1 MKRVLTIQ
9 DISCV
14 GKCSLTAAIP
24 VISAMG
30 IEVCPLPTAILSNH
44 TAFSSF
50 SFLDLTDRIPEICE
64 EWKKQQ
70 FHFDAI
76 YTGYLGSIKQ
86 IDLVY
91 KILDDFAQNDTLVV
105 VDPCMADNG
114 KLYAGFSK
122 EFSGKMTELCGRADV
137 ILPNMTEACFLVNQ
151 NYDDFKHTNDS
162 IQNLMAKL
170 LSLGA
175 KQVVLKGVDF
185 SRDKIGVA
193 YGSQKIVE
201 NDRNLNDF
209 SNIDLEDYDDLADI
223 ADMKIYFHRRYDE
236 NFHGTGDLFASVV
249 TGALVLKKELKEAV
263 KTACDF
269 VQASI
274 ECTLSNPNYNWYGV
288 DFESAL
294 KNLSCKL

>member
-50 SFLDLTDRIPEICE
+50 SFLDLTDKIPEILN
-64 EWKKQQ
+64 EWKKQG

-86 IDLVY
+86 IDLVH
-91 KILDDFAQNDTLVV
+91 KILDEFAQNDTLVV
-105 VDPCMADNG
+105 IDPCMADNG
-114 KLYAGFSK
+114 KLYTGFSQDFVQQMAK
-122 EFSGKMTELCGRADV
+122 LCGRANV

-151 NYDDFKHTNDS
+151 DYDIFTHTNES
-162 IQNLMAKL
+162 ITKLMEKL

-175 KQVVLKGVDF
+175 NHVVLKGVDF
-185 SRDKIGVA
+185 SSDKIGVV
-193 YGSQKIVE
+193 YYSQKNN
-201 NDRNLNDF
+201 NDSRNLIGKSIIEN
-209 SNIDLEDYDDLADI
+209 SID
-223 ADMKIYFHRRYDE
+223 DMKIYFHHRYDE

-263 KTACDF
+263 EIACDF
-269 VQASI
+269 IQESI

-288 DFESAL
+288 EFESAL
-294 KNLSCKL
+294 KNLPQRL

>member
-1 MKRVLTIQ
+1 MKRVLTVQ

-50 SFLDLTDRIPEICE
+50 SFLDLTDKIPEILN
-64 EWKKQQ
+64 EWKKQG

-86 IDLVY
+86 IDLVH
-91 KILDDFAQNDTLVV
+91 KILDEFAQNDTLVV
-105 VDPCMADNG
+105 IDPCMADNG
-114 KLYAGFSK
+114 KLYTGFSK
-122 EFSGKMTELCGRADV
+122 DFVQQMAKLCGRANV

-151 NYDDFKHTNDS
+151 DYDIFTHTNES
-162 IQNLMAKL
+162 ITKLMEKL

-175 KQVVLKGVDF
+175 NHVVLKGVDF
-185 SRDKIGVA
+185 SSDKIGVA
-193 YGSQKIVE
+193 YYSQKNN
-201 NDRNLNDF
+201 NDSRNLIGKSMIEN
-209 SNIDLEDYDDLADI
+209 SID
-223 ADMKIYFHRRYDE
+223 DMKIYFHHRYDE

-263 KTACDF
+263 EIACDF
-269 VQASI
+269 IQESI

-288 DFESAL
+288 EFESAL
-294 KNLSCKL
+294 KNLPQRL

>member
-1 MKRVLTIQ
+1 MKRVLTVQ

-50 SFLDLTDRIPEICE
+50 SFLDLTDKIPEILN
-64 EWKKQQ
+64 EWKKQG

-86 IDLVY
+86 IDLVH
-91 KILDDFAQNDTLVV
+91 KILDEFAQNDTLVV
-105 VDPCMADNG
+105 IDPCMADNG
-114 KLYAGFSK
+114 KLYTGFSK
-122 EFSGKMTELCGRADV
+122 DFVQQMAKLCGRANV

-151 NYDDFKHTNDS
+151 NYDFLVQTNES
-162 IQNLMAKL
+162 ITKVMAKL

-175 KQVVLKGVDF
+175 KQVILKGVEF
-185 SRDKIGVA
+185 SKEKIGVA
-193 YGSQKIVE
+193 YCSQKLFDNNFSTNE
-201 NDRNLNDF
+201 NNM
-209 SNIDLEDYDDLADI
+209 ED
-223 ADMKIYFHRRYDE
+223 MNIYFHHRYDE
-236 NFHGTGDLFASVV
+236 NFHGTGDVFASAV
-249 TGALVLKKELKEAV
+249 TGALVLKKDIKDAV
-263 KTACDF
+263 KIACDF
-269 VQASI
+269 VQESI
-274 ECTLSNPNYNWYGV
+274 ECTLLNPNYNWYGV

-294 KNLSCKL
+294 RNLPQKL

>member
-1 MKRVLTIQ
+1 MKRVLTVQ

-50 SFLDLTDRIPEICE
+50 SFLDLTDKIPEIIN
-64 EWKKQQ
+64 EWKKQG

-86 IDLVY
+86 IDLVH
-91 KILDDFAQNDTLVV
+91 KILDEFAQNDTLVV
-105 VDPCMADNG
+105 IDPCMADNG
-114 KLYAGFSK
+114 KLYTGFSQDFVNQMAK
-122 EFSGKMTELCGRADV
+122 LCGRANV

-151 NYDDFKHTNDS
+151 DYDFLVQTNES
-162 IQNLMAKL
+162 ITKLMEKL

-175 KQVVLKGVDF
+175 QQVILKGVEF
-185 SRDKIGVA
+185 SKEKIGVA
-193 YGSQKIVE
+193 YCSQKLFNNNFSTNE
-201 NDRNLNDF
+201 NNM
-209 SNIDLEDYDDLADI
+209 ED
-223 ADMKIYFHRRYDE
+223 MNIYFHHRYDE
-236 NFHGTGDLFASVV
+236 NFHGTGDVFASAV
-249 TGALVLKKELKEAV
+249 TGALVLKKDIKDAV
-263 KTACDF
+263 KIACDF
-269 VQASI
+269 VQESI
-274 ECTLSNPNYNWYGV
+274 ECTLLNPNYNWYGV

-294 KNLSCKL
+294 RNLPQKL

>member
-1 MKRVLTIQ
+1 MKRVLTVQ

-50 SFLDLTDRIPEICE
+50 SFLDLTDKIPEIIN
-64 EWKKQQ
+64 EWKKQG

-86 IDLVY
+86 IDLVH
-91 KILDDFAQNDTLVV
+91 KILDEFAQNDTLVV
-105 VDPCMADNG
+105 IDPCMADNG
-114 KLYAGFSK
+114 KLYTGFSQDFVQQMAK
-122 EFSGKMTELCGRADV
+122 LCGRANV

-151 NYDDFKHTNDS
+151 DYDIFTHTNES
-162 IQNLMAKL
+162 ITKLMEKL

-175 KQVVLKGVDF
+175 NHVVLKGVDF
-185 SRDKIGVA
+185 SSDKIGVA
-193 YGSQKIVE
+193 YYSQKNN
-201 NDRNLNDF
+201 NDSRNLIGKSMIEN
-209 SNIDLEDYDDLADI
+209 SID
-223 ADMKIYFHRRYDE
+223 DMKIYFHHRYDE

-263 KTACDF
+263 EIACDF
-269 VQASI
+269 IQESI

-288 DFESAL
+288 EFESAL
-294 KNLSCKL
+294 RNLSQKL

>member
-1 MKRVLTIQ
+1 MKRVLTVQ
-9 DISCV
+9 DISCI

-50 SFLDLTDRIPEICE
+50 SFLDLTDKIPEICE

-70 FHFDAI
+70 IHFDAI

-86 IDLVY
+86 IDLVH
-91 KILDDFAQNDTLVV
+91 KIFDDFAQNDTFVV

-114 KLYAGFSK
+114 KLYAGFSQD
-122 EFSGKMTELCGRADV
+122 FAGKMTELCGRANV

-151 NYDDFKHTNDS
+151 NYDVFEHTNDS
-162 IQNLMAKL
+162 IKKIMTKL

-175 KQVVLKGVDF
+175 YHVVLKGVDF
-185 SRDKIGVA
+185 SSDKIGVA
-193 YGSQKIVE
+193 YCSKKNE
-201 NDRNLNDF
+201 NDSKNLIEK
-209 SNIDLEDYDDLADI
+209 SID
-223 ADMKIYFHRRYDE
+223 DMKIYFHRRYDE

-249 TGALVLKKELKEAV
+249 TGALVLKKDLKDAV

-269 VQASI
+269 VQESI
-274 ECTLSNPNYNWYGV
+274 ECTLSNPYYNWYGV

-294 KNLSCKL
+294 KNLPQKL

>member
-1 MKRVLTIQ
+1 MKRVLTVQ

-50 SFLDLTDRIPEICE
+50 SFLDLTDKIPEILN
-64 EWKKQQ
+64 EWKKQG

-86 IDLVY
+86 IDLVH
-91 KILDDFAQNDTLVV
+91 KILDEFAQNDTLVV
-105 VDPCMADNG
+105 IDPCMADNG
-114 KLYAGFSK
+114 KLYTGFSQDFVQQMAK
-122 EFSGKMTELCGRADV
+122 LCGRANV

-151 NYDDFKHTNDS
+151 DYDIFTHTNES
-162 IQNLMAKL
+162 ITKLMEKL

-175 KQVVLKGVDF
+175 NHVVLKGVDF
-185 SRDKIGVA
+185 SSDKIGVA
-193 YGSQKIVE
+193 YYSQKNN
-201 NDRNLNDF
+201 NDSRNLIGKSMIEN
-209 SNIDLEDYDDLADI
+209 SID
-223 ADMKIYFHRRYDE
+223 DMKIYFHHRYEE

-263 KTACDF
+263 EIACDF
-269 VQASI
+269 IQESI
-274 ECTLSNPNYNWYGV
+274 ECTLLNPNYNWYGV
-288 DFESAL
+288 EFESAL
-294 KNLSCKL
+294 RNLSQKL

>member
-1 MKRVLTIQ
+1 MKRVLTVQ

-50 SFLDLTDRIPEICE
+50 SFLDLTDKIPEILN
-64 EWKKQQ
+64 EWKKQG

-86 IDLVY
+86 IDLVH
-91 KILDDFAQNDTLVV
+91 KILDEFAQNDTLVV
-105 VDPCMADNG
+105 IDPCMADNG
-114 KLYAGFSK
+114 KLYTGFSQDFVK
-122 EFSGKMTELCGRADV
+122 QMAKLCGRANV

-151 NYDDFKHTNDS
+151 DYDIFTHTNES
-162 IQNLMAKL
+162 ITKVMAKL

-175 KQVVLKGVDF
+175 KQVILKGVEF
-185 SRDKIGVA
+185 SKEKIGVA
-193 YGSQKIVE
+193 YCSQKLFNNNFSTNE
-201 NDRNLNDF
+201 NNM
-209 SNIDLEDYDDLADI
+209 ED
-223 ADMKIYFHRRYDE
+223 MNIYFHHRYDE
-236 NFHGTGDLFASVV
+236 NFHGTGDVFASAV
-249 TGALVLKKELKEAV
+249 TGALVLKKDIKDAV
-263 KTACDF
+263 KIACDF
-269 VQASI
+269 VQESI
-274 ECTLSNPNYNWYGV
+274 ECTLLNPNYNWYGV

-294 KNLSCKL
+294 RNLPQKL

>member
-1 MKRVLTIQ
+1 MKRVLTVQ

-50 SFLDLTDRIPEICE
+50 SFLDLTDKIPEILN
-64 EWKKQQ
+64 EWKKQG

-86 IDLVY
+86 IDLVH
-91 KILDDFAQNDTLVV
+91 KILDEFAQNDTLVV
-105 VDPCMADNG
+105 IDPCMADNG
-114 KLYAGFSK
+114 KLYTGFSQDFVQQMAK
-122 EFSGKMTELCGRADV
+122 LCGRANV

-151 NYDDFKHTNDS
+151 DYDIFTHTNEN
-162 IQNLMAKL
+162 ITKLMEKL

-175 KQVVLKGVDF
+175 NHVVLKGVDF
-185 SRDKIGVA
+185 SSDKIGVA
-193 YGSQKIVE
+193 YYSQKNN
-201 NDRNLNDF
+201 NDSRNLIGKSMIEN
-209 SNIDLEDYDDLADI
+209 SID
-223 ADMKIYFHRRYDE
+223 DMKIYFHHRYDE

-263 KTACDF
+263 EIACDF
-269 VQASI
+269 IQESI

-288 DFESAL
+288 EFESAL
-294 KNLSCKL
+294 RNLSQKL

>member
-1 MKRVLTIQ
+1 MKRVLTVQ

-50 SFLDLTDRIPEICE
+50 SFLDLTDKIPEILN
-64 EWKKQQ
+64 EWKKQG

-86 IDLVY
+86 IDLVH
-91 KILDDFAQNDTLVV
+91 KILDEFAQNDTLVV
-105 VDPCMADNG
+105 IDPCMADNG
-114 KLYAGFSK
+114 KLYTGFSQDFVK
-122 EFSGKMTELCGRADV
+122 QMAKLCGRANV

-151 NYDDFKHTNDS
+151 DYDIFTHTNES
-162 IQNLMAKL
+162 ITKLMAKL

-175 KQVVLKGVDF
+175 QQVILKGVEF
-185 SRDKIGVA
+185 SKEKIGVA
-193 YGSQKIVE
+193 YCSQKLFDNNFSTNE
-201 NDRNLNDF
+201 NNM
-209 SNIDLEDYDDLADI
+209 ED
-223 ADMKIYFHRRYDE
+223 MNIYFHHRYDE
-236 NFHGTGDLFASVV
+236 NFHGTGDVFASAV
-249 TGALVLKKELKEAV
+249 TGALVLKKDIKDAV
-263 KTACDF
+263 KIACDF
-269 VQASI
+269 VQESI
-274 ECTLSNPNYNWYGV
+274 ECTLLNPNYNWYGV

-294 KNLSCKL
+294 KNLPQKL

>member
-1 MKRVLTIQ
+1 MKRVLTVQ

-50 SFLDLTDRIPEICE
+50 SFLDLTDKIPEILN
-64 EWKKQQ
+64 EWKKQG

-86 IDLVY
+86 IDLVH
-91 KILDDFAQNDTLVV
+91 KILDEFAQNDTLVV
-105 VDPCMADNG
+105 IDPCMADNG
-114 KLYAGFSK
+114 KFYTGFSQDFVK
-122 EFSGKMTELCGRADV
+122 QMAKLCGRANV

-151 NYDDFKHTNDS
+151 DYDIFTHTNES
-162 IQNLMAKL
+162 ITKVMAKL

-175 KQVVLKGVDF
+175 KQVILKGVEF
-185 SRDKIGVA
+185 SKEKIGVA
-193 YGSQKIVE
+193 YCSQKLFNNNFSTNE
-201 NDRNLNDF
+201 NNM
-209 SNIDLEDYDDLADI
+209 ED
-223 ADMKIYFHRRYDE
+223 MNIYFHHRYDE
-236 NFHGTGDLFASVV
+236 NFHGTGDVFASAV
-249 TGALVLKKELKEAV
+249 TGALVLKKDIKDAV
-263 KTACDF
+263 KIACDF
-269 VQASI
+269 VQESI
-274 ECTLSNPNYNWYGV
+274 ECTLLNPNYNWYGV

-294 KNLSCKL
+294 RNLPQKL

>member
-1 MKRVLTIQ
+1 MKRVLTVQ

-50 SFLDLTDRIPEICE
+50 SFLDLTDKIPEILS
-64 EWKKQQ
+64 EWKKQG

-86 IDLVY
+86 IDLVH
-91 KILDDFAQNDTLVV
+91 KILDEFAQNDTLVAI
-105 VDPCMADNG
+105 DPCMADNG
-114 KLYAGFSK
+114 KLYTGFSQDFVQQMAK
-122 EFSGKMTELCGRADV
+122 LCGRANV

-151 NYDDFKHTNDS
+151 DYDIFTHTNES
-162 IQNLMAKL
+162 ITKLMEKL

-175 KQVVLKGVDF
+175 NHVVLKGVDF
-185 SRDKIGVA
+185 SSDKIGVA
-193 YGSQKIVE
+193 YYSQKNN
-201 NDRNLNDF
+201 NDSRNLIGKSIIEN
-209 SNIDLEDYDDLADI
+209 SID
-223 ADMKIYFHRRYDE
+223 DMKIYFHHRYDE

-263 KTACDF
+263 KIACDF
-269 VQASI
+269 IQESI

-288 DFESAL
+288 EFESAL
-294 KNLSCKL
+294 KNLPQRL

>member
-1 MKRVLTIQ
+1 MKRVLTVQ

-50 SFLDLTDRIPEICE
+50 SFLDLTDKIPEILN
-64 EWKKQQ
+64 EWKKQG

-86 IDLVY
+86 IDLVH
-91 KILDDFAQNDTLVV
+91 KILDEFAQNDTLVV
-105 VDPCMADNG
+105 IDPCMADNG
-114 KLYAGFSK
+114 KLYTGFSQDFVK
-122 EFSGKMTELCGRADV
+122 QMAKLCGRANV

-151 NYDDFKHTNDS
+151 DYDFLVQTNES
-162 IQNLMAKL
+162 ITKVMAKL

-175 KQVVLKGVDF
+175 QQVILKGVEF
-185 SRDKIGVA
+185 SKEKIGVA
-193 YGSQKIVE
+193 YCSQKLFNNNFSTNE
-201 NDRNLNDF
+201 NNM
-209 SNIDLEDYDDLADI
+209 ED
-223 ADMKIYFHRRYDE
+223 MNIYFHHRYDE
-236 NFHGTGDLFASVV
+236 NFHGTGDVFASAV
-249 TGALVLKKELKEAV
+249 TGALVLKKDIKDAV
-263 KTACDF
+263 KIACDF
-269 VQASI
+269 VQESI
-274 ECTLSNPNYNWYGV
+274 ECTLLNPNYNWYGV

-294 KNLSCKL
+294 RNLPQKL

>member
-1 MKRVLTIQ
+1 MKRVLTVQ

-50 SFLDLTDRIPEICE
+50 SFLDLTDKIPEILN
-64 EWKKQQ
+64 EWKKQG

-86 IDLVY
+86 IDLVH
-91 KILDDFAQNDTLVV
+91 KILDEFAQNDTLVV
-105 VDPCMADNG
+105 IDPCMADNG
-114 KLYAGFSK
+114 KLYTGFSQDFVK
-122 EFSGKMTELCGRADV
+122 QMAKLCGRANV

-151 NYDDFKHTNDS
+151 DYDFLVQTNES
-162 IQNLMAKL
+162 ITKVMAKL

-175 KQVVLKGVDF
+175 KQVILKGVEF
-185 SRDKIGVA
+185 SKEKIGVA
-193 YGSQKIVE
+193 YCSQKLFDNNFSTNE
-201 NDRNLNDF
+201 NNM
-209 SNIDLEDYDDLADI
+209 ED
-223 ADMKIYFHRRYDE
+223 MNIYFHHRYDE
-236 NFHGTGDLFASVV
+236 NFHGTGDVFASAV
-249 TGALVLKKELKEAV
+249 TGALVLKKDIKDAV
-263 KTACDF
+263 KIACDF
-269 VQASI
+269 VQESI
-274 ECTLSNPNYNWYGV
+274 ECTLLNPNYNWYGV

-294 KNLSCKL
+294 RNLPQKL

>member
-1 MKRVLTIQ
+1 MKRVLTVQ

-50 SFLDLTDRIPEICE
+50 SFLDLTDKIPEIIN
-64 EWKKQQ
+64 EWKKQG

-86 IDLVY
+86 IDLVH
-91 KILDDFAQNDTLVV
+91 KILDEFAQNDTLVV
-105 VDPCMADNG
+105 IDPCMADNG
-114 KLYAGFSK
+114 KLYTGFSQDFVK
-122 EFSGKMTELCGRADV
+122 QMAKLCGRANV

-151 NYDDFKHTNDS
+151 NYDIFTHTNES
-162 IQNLMAKL
+162 ITKVMAKL

-175 KQVVLKGVDF
+175 EQVILKGVEF
-185 SRDKIGVA
+185 SKEKIGVA
-193 YGSQKIVE
+193 YCSQKLFDNNFSTNE
-201 NDRNLNDF
+201 NNM
-209 SNIDLEDYDDLADI
+209 ED
-223 ADMKIYFHRRYDE
+223 MNIYFHHRYDE
-236 NFHGTGDLFASVV
+236 NFHGTGDVFASAV
-249 TGALVLKKELKEAV
+249 TGALVLKKDIKDAV
-263 KTACDF
+263 KIACNF
-269 VQASI
+269 VQESI
-274 ECTLSNPNYNWYGV
+274 ECTLLNPNYNWYGV

-294 KNLSCKL
+294 RNLPQKL

>member
-1 MKRVLTIQ
+1 MKRVLTVQ

-50 SFLDLTDRIPEICE
+50 SFLDLTDKIPEILN
-64 EWKKQQ
+64 EWKKQG

-86 IDLVY
+86 IDLVH
-91 KILDDFAQNDTLVV
+91 KILDEFAQNDTLVV
-105 VDPCMADNG
+105 IDPCMADNG
-114 KLYAGFSK
+114 KLYTGFSQDFVK
-122 EFSGKMTELCGRADV
+122 QMAKLCGRANV

-151 NYDDFKHTNDS
+151 DYDFLVQTNES
-162 IQNLMAKL
+162 ITKLMAKL

-175 KQVVLKGVDF
+175 EQVILKGVEF
-185 SRDKIGVA
+185 SKEKIGVA
-193 YGSQKIVE
+193 YCSQKLFNNNFSTNE
-201 NDRNLNDF
+201 NNM
-209 SNIDLEDYDDLADI
+209 DD
-223 ADMKIYFHRRYDE
+223 MNIYFHHRYDE
-236 NFHGTGDLFASVV
+236 NFHGTGDVFASAV
-249 TGALVLKKELKEAV
+249 TGALVLKKDIKDAV
-263 KTACDF
+263 KIACDF
-269 VQASI
+269 VQESI
-274 ECTLSNPNYNWYGV
+274 ECTLLNPNYNWYGV

-294 KNLSCKL
+294 RNLPQKL

>member
-1 MKRVLTIQ
+1 MKRVLTVQ

-50 SFLDLTDRIPEICE
+50 SFLDLTDKIPEILN
-64 EWKKQQ
+64 EWKKQG

-86 IDLVY
+86 IDLVH
-91 KILDDFAQNDTLVV
+91 KILDEFAQNDTLVV
-105 VDPCMADNG
+105 IDPCMADNG
-114 KLYAGFSK
+114 KLYTGFSQDFVK
-122 EFSGKMTELCGRADV
+122 QMAKLCGRANV

-151 NYDDFKHTNDS
+151 DYDIFTHTNES
-162 IQNLMAKL
+162 IIKVMAKL

-175 KQVVLKGVDF
+175 EQVILKGVEF
-185 SRDKIGVA
+185 SKEKIGVA
-193 YGSQKIVE
+193 YCSQKLFNNNFSTNE
-201 NDRNLNDF
+201 NNM
-209 SNIDLEDYDDLADI
+209 ED
-223 ADMKIYFHRRYDE
+223 MNIYFHHRYDE
-236 NFHGTGDLFASVV
+236 NFHGTGDVFASAV
-249 TGALVLKKELKEAV
+249 TGALVLKKDIKDAV
-263 KTACDF
+263 KIACDF
-269 VQASI
+269 VQESI
-274 ECTLSNPNYNWYGV
+274 ECTLLNPNYNWYGV

-294 KNLSCKL
+294 RNLPQKL

>member
-1 MKRVLTIQ
+1 MKRVLTVQ

-50 SFLDLTDRIPEICE
+50 SFLDLTDKIPEILN
-64 EWKKQQ
+64 EWKKQG

-86 IDLVY
+86 IDLVH
-91 KILDDFAQNDTLVV
+91 KIFDEFAQNDTLVV
-105 VDPCMADNG
+105 IDPCMADNG
-114 KLYAGFSK
+114 KLYTGFSQDFVK
-122 EFSGKMTELCGRADV
+122 QMAKLCGRANV

-151 NYDDFKHTNDS
+151 DYDIFTHTNES
-162 IQNLMAKL
+162 ITKLMAKL

-175 KQVVLKGVDF
+175 QQVILKGVEF
-185 SRDKIGVA
+185 SKEKIGVA
-193 YGSQKIVE
+193 YCSQKLFDNNFSTNE
-201 NDRNLNDF
+201 NNM
-209 SNIDLEDYDDLADI
+209 ED
-223 ADMKIYFHRRYDE
+223 MNIYFHHRYDE
-236 NFHGTGDLFASVV
+236 NFHGTGDVFASAV
-249 TGALVLKKELKEAV
+249 TGALVLKKDIKDAV
-263 KTACDF
+263 KIACDF
-269 VQASI
+269 VQESI
-274 ECTLSNPNYNWYGV
+274 ECTLLNPNYNWYGV

-294 KNLSCKL
+294 RNLPQKL

>member
-1 MKRVLTIQ
+1 MKRVLTVQ

-50 SFLDLTDRIPEICE
+50 SFLDLTDKIPEILN
-64 EWKKQQ
+64 EWKKQG

-86 IDLVY
+86 IDLVH
-91 KILDDFAQNDTLVV
+91 KILDEFAQNDTLVV
-105 VDPCMADNG
+105 IDPCMADNG
-114 KLYAGFSK
+114 KLYTGFSQDFVQQMAK
-122 EFSGKMTELCGRADV
+122 LCGRANV

-151 NYDDFKHTNDS
+151 DYDIFTHTNES
-162 IQNLMAKL
+162 ITKLMEKL

-175 KQVVLKGVDF
+175 NHVVLKGVDF
-185 SRDKIGVA
+185 SSDKIGVA
-193 YGSQKIVE
+193 YYSQKNN
-201 NDRNLNDF
+201 NDSRNLIGKSIIEN
-209 SNIDLEDYDDLADI
+209 SID
-223 ADMKIYFHRRYDE
+223 DMKIYFHHRYDE

-263 KTACDF
+263 EIACDF
-269 VQASI
+269 IQESI

-288 DFESAL
+288 EFESAL
-294 KNLSCKL
+294 KNLPQRL

>member
-1 MKRVLTIQ
+1 MKRVLTVQ

-50 SFLDLTDRIPEICE
+50 SFLDLTDKIPEILN
-64 EWKKQQ
+64 EWKKQG

-86 IDLVY
+86 IDLVH
-91 KILDDFAQNDTLVV
+91 KILDEFAQNDTLVLI
-105 VDPCMADNG
+105 DPCMADNG
-114 KLYAGFSK
+114 KLYTGFSQDFVQQMAK
-122 EFSGKMTELCGRADV
+122 LCGRANV

-151 NYDDFKHTNDS
+151 DYDIFTHTNEN
-162 IQNLMAKL
+162 ITKIMAKL
-170 LSLGA
+170 LLLGA
-175 KQVVLKGVDF
+175 NHVVLKGVDF
-185 SRDKIGVA
+185 SSDKIGVA
-193 YGSQKIVE
+193 YYSQKNN
-201 NDRNLNDF
+201 NDSRNLIGKSIIEN
-209 SNIDLEDYDDLADI
+209 SID
-223 ADMKIYFHRRYDE
+223 DMKIYFHHRYDE

-263 KTACDF
+263 EIACDF
-269 VQASI
+269 IQESI

-288 DFESAL
+288 EFESAL
-294 KNLSCKL
+294 KNLPQRL

>member
-1 MKRVLTIQ
+1 MKRVLTVQ

-50 SFLDLTDRIPEICE
+50 SFLDLTDKIPEILN
-64 EWKKQQ
+64 EWKKQG

-86 IDLVY
+86 IDLVH
-91 KILDDFAQNDTLVV
+91 KILDEFAQNDTLVV
-105 VDPCMADNG
+105 IDPCMADNG
-114 KLYAGFSK
+114 KLYTGFSQDFVK
-122 EFSGKMTELCGRADV
+122 QMAKLCGRANV

-151 NYDDFKHTNDS
+151 DYDFLVQTNES
-162 IQNLMAKL
+162 ITKVMAKL

-175 KQVVLKGVDF
+175 KQVILKGVEF
-185 SRDKIGVA
+185 SKEKIGVA
-193 YGSQKIVE
+193 YCSQKLFNNNFSTNE
-201 NDRNLNDF
+201 NNM
-209 SNIDLEDYDDLADI
+209 ED
-223 ADMKIYFHRRYDE
+223 MNIYFHHRYDE
-236 NFHGTGDLFASVV
+236 NFHGTGDVFASAV
-249 TGALVLKKELKEAV
+249 TGALVLKKDIKDAV
-263 KTACDF
+263 KIACDF
-269 VQASI
+269 VQESI
-274 ECTLSNPNYNWYGV
+274 ECTLLNPNYNWYGV

-294 KNLSCKL
+294 RNLPQKL

>member
-1 MKRVLTIQ
+1 MKRVLTVQ

-50 SFLDLTDRIPEICE
+50 SFLDLTDKIPEILN
-64 EWKKQQ
+64 EWKKQG

-86 IDLVY
+86 IDLVH
-91 KILDDFAQNDTLVV
+91 KILDEFAQNDTLVV
-105 VDPCMADNG
+105 IDPCMADNG
-114 KLYAGFSK
+114 KLYTGFSQDFVK
-122 EFSGKMTELCGRADV
+122 QMAKLCGRANV

-151 NYDDFKHTNDS
+151 DYDIFTHTNES
-162 IQNLMAKL
+162 ITKVMAKL

-175 KQVVLKGVDF
+175 QQVILKGVEF
-185 SRDKIGVA
+185 SKEKIGVA
-193 YGSQKIVE
+193 YCSQKLFDNNFSTNE
-201 NDRNLNDF
+201 NNM
-209 SNIDLEDYDDLADI
+209 ED
-223 ADMKIYFHRRYDE
+223 MNIYFHHRYDE
-236 NFHGTGDLFASVV
+236 NFHGTGDVFASAV
-249 TGALVLKKELKEAV
+249 TGALVLKKDIKDAV
-263 KTACDF
+263 KIACDF
-269 VQASI
+269 VQESI
-274 ECTLSNPNYNWYGV
+274 ECTLLNPNYNWYGV

-294 KNLSCKL
+294 RNLPQKL

>member
-1 MKRVLTIQ
+1 MKRVLTVQ

-50 SFLDLTDRIPEICE
+50 SFLDLTDKIPEILN
-64 EWKKQQ
+64 EWKKQG

-86 IDLVY
+86 IDLVH
-91 KILDDFAQNDTLVV
+91 KILDEFAQNDTLVV
-105 VDPCMADNG
+105 IDPCMADNG
-114 KLYAGFSK
+114 KLYTGFSQDFVK
-122 EFSGKMTELCGRADV
+122 QMAKLCGRANV

-151 NYDDFKHTNDS
+151 DYDIFTHTNES
-162 IQNLMAKL
+162 ITKVMAKL

-175 KQVVLKGVDF
+175 EQVILKGVEF
-185 SRDKIGVA
+185 SKEKIGVA
-193 YGSQKIVE
+193 YCSQKLFDNNFSTNE
-201 NDRNLNDF
+201 NNM
-209 SNIDLEDYDDLADI
+209 ED
-223 ADMKIYFHRRYDE
+223 MNIYFHHRYDE

-249 TGALVLKKELKEAV
+249 TGALVLKKDIKDAV
-263 KTACDF
+263 KIACDF
-269 VQASI
+269 VQESI
-274 ECTLSNPNYNWYGV
+274 ECTLLNPNYNWYGV

-294 KNLSCKL
+294 RNLPQKL

>member
-1 MKRVLTIQ
+1 MKRVLTVQ

-44 TAFSSF
+44 TAFSSS
-50 SFLDLTDRIPEICE
+50 SFLDLTDKIPEILN
-64 EWKKQQ
+64 EWKKQG

-86 IDLVY
+86 IDLVH
-91 KILDDFAQNDTLVV
+91 KILDEFAQNDTLVV
-105 VDPCMADNG
+105 IDPCMADNG
-114 KLYAGFSK
+114 KLYTGFSQDFVQQMAK
-122 EFSGKMTELCGRADV
+122 LCGRANV

-151 NYDDFKHTNDS
+151 DYDIFTHTNES
-162 IQNLMAKL
+162 ITKLMEKL

-175 KQVVLKGVDF
+175 NHVVLKGVDF
-185 SRDKIGVA
+185 NSDKIGVA
-193 YGSQKIVE
+193 YYSQKNN
-201 NDRNLNDF
+201 NDSRNLIGKSIIEN
-209 SNIDLEDYDDLADI
+209 SID
-223 ADMKIYFHRRYDE
+223 DMKIYFHHRYEE

-263 KTACDF
+263 EIACDF
-269 VQASI
+269 IQESI

-288 DFESAL
+288 EFESAL
-294 KNLSCKL
+294 RNLSQKL

>member
-1 MKRVLTIQ
+1 MKRVLTVQ

-50 SFLDLTDRIPEICE
+50 SFLDLTDKIPEILN
-64 EWKKQQ
+64 EWKKQG

-86 IDLVY
+86 IDLVH
-91 KILDDFAQNDTLVV
+91 KILDEFAQNDTLVV
-105 VDPCMADNG
+105 IDPCMADNG
-114 KLYAGFSK
+114 KLYTGFSQDFVK
-122 EFSGKMTELCGRADV
+122 QMAKLCGRANV

-151 NYDDFKHTNDS
+151 DYDFLVQTNES
-162 IQNLMAKL
+162 ITKVMAKL

-175 KQVVLKGVDF
+175 KQVILKGVEF
-185 SRDKIGVA
+185 SKEKIGVA
-193 YGSQKIVE
+193 YCSQKLFDNNFSTNE
-201 NDRNLNDF
+201 NNM
-209 SNIDLEDYDDLADI
+209 ED
-223 ADMKIYFHRRYDE
+223 MNIYFHHRYDE
-236 NFHGTGDLFASVV
+236 NFHGTGDVFASAV
-249 TGALVLKKELKEAV
+249 TGALVLKKDIKDAV
-263 KTACDF
+263 KIACDF
-269 VQASI
+269 VQESI
-274 ECTLSNPNYNWYGV
+274 ECTLLNPDYNWYGV

-294 KNLSCKL
+294 RNLPQKL

>member
-1 MKRVLTIQ
+1 MKRVLTVQ

-50 SFLDLTDRIPEICE
+50 SFLDLTDKIPEILN
-64 EWKKQQ
+64 EWKKQG

-86 IDLVY
+86 IDLVH
-91 KILDDFAQNDTLVV
+91 KILDEFAQNDTLVV
-105 VDPCMADNG
+105 IDPCMADNG
-114 KLYAGFSK
+114 KLYTGFSQDFVK
-122 EFSGKMTELCGRADV
+122 QMAKLCGRANV

-151 NYDDFKHTNDS
+151 DYDFLVQTNES
-162 IQNLMAKL
+162 ITKVMAKL

-175 KQVVLKGVDF
+175 EQVILKGVEF
-185 SRDKIGVA
+185 SKEKIGVA
-193 YGSQKIVE
+193 YCSQKLF
-201 NDRNLNDF
+201 NNNF
-209 SNIDLEDYDDLADI
+209 STNKNNMED
-223 ADMKIYFHRRYDE
+223 MNIYFHHRYDE
-236 NFHGTGDLFASVV
+236 NFHGTGDVFASAV
-249 TGALVLKKELKEAV
+249 TGALVLKKDIKDAV
-263 KTACDF
+263 KIACDF
-269 VQASI
+269 VQESI
-274 ECTLSNPNYNWYGV
+274 ECTLLNPNYNWYGV

-294 KNLSCKL
+294 RNLPQKL

>member
-1 MKRVLTIQ
+1 MKRVLTVQ

-50 SFLDLTDRIPEICE
+50 SFLDLTDKIPEILN
-64 EWKKQQ
+64 EWKKQG

-86 IDLVY
+86 IDLVH
-91 KILDDFAQNDTLVV
+91 KILDEFAQNDTLVV
-105 VDPCMADNG
+105 IDPCMADNG
-114 KLYAGFSK
+114 KLYTGFSQDFVK
-122 EFSGKMTELCGRADV
+122 QMAKLCGRANV
-137 ILPNMTEACFLVNQ
+137 ILPNMTEACFLLNQ
-151 NYDDFKHTNDS
+151 DYDIFTHTNES
-162 IQNLMAKL
+162 ITKLMEKL

-175 KQVVLKGVDF
+175 NHVVLKGVDF
-185 SRDKIGVA
+185 SSDKIGVA
-193 YGSQKIVE
+193 YYSQKNN
-201 NDRNLNDF
+201 NDSRNLIGKSIIEN
-209 SNIDLEDYDDLADI
+209 SID
-223 ADMKIYFHRRYDE
+223 DMKIYFHHRYDE

-263 KTACDF
+263 EIACDF
-269 VQASI
+269 IQESI

-288 DFESAL
+288 EFESAL
-294 KNLSCKL
+294 KNLPQRL

>member
-50 SFLDLTDRIPEICE
+50 SFLDLTDKIPEILN
-64 EWKKQQ
+64 EWKKQG

-86 IDLVY
+86 IDLVH
-91 KILDDFAQNDTLVV
+91 KILDEFAQNDTLVV
-105 VDPCMADNG
+105 IDPCMADNG
-114 KLYAGFSK
+114 KLYTGFSQDFVQQMAK
-122 EFSGKMTELCGRADV
+122 LCGRANV

-151 NYDDFKHTNDS
+151 DYDFLVQTNES
-162 IQNLMAKL
+162 ITKVMAKL

-175 KQVVLKGVDF
+175 KQVILKGVEF
-185 SRDKIGVA
+185 SKEKIGVA
-193 YGSQKIVE
+193 YCSQKLFDNNFSTNE
-201 NDRNLNDF
+201 NNM
-209 SNIDLEDYDDLADI
+209 ED
-223 ADMKIYFHRRYDE
+223 MNIYFHHRYDE
-236 NFHGTGDLFASVV
+236 NFHGTGDVFASAV
-249 TGALVLKKELKEAV
+249 TGALVLKKDIKDAV
-263 KTACDF
+263 KIACDF
-269 VQASI
+269 VQESI
-274 ECTLSNPNYNWYGV
+274 ECTLLNPNYNWYGV

-294 KNLSCKL
+294 RNLPQKL

>member
-1 MKRVLTIQ
+1 MKRVLTVQ

-50 SFLDLTDRIPEICE
+50 SFLDLTDKIPEILN
-64 EWKKQQ
+64 EWKKQG

-86 IDLVY
+86 IDLVH
-91 KILDDFAQNDTLVV
+91 KILDEFAQNDTLVV
-105 VDPCMADNG
+105 IDPCMADNG
-114 KLYAGFSK
+114 KLYTGFSQDFVQQMAK
-122 EFSGKMTELCGRADV
+122 LCGRANV

-151 NYDDFKHTNDS
+151 DYDIFTHTNES
-162 IQNLMAKL
+162 ITKLMEKL

-175 KQVVLKGVDF
+175 NHVVLKGVDF
-185 SRDKIGVA
+185 SSDKIGVA
-193 YGSQKIVE
+193 YYSQKNN
-201 NDRNLNDF
+201 NDSRNLIGKSIIEN
-209 SNIDLEDYDDLADI
+209 SID
-223 ADMKIYFHRRYDE
+223 DMKIYFHHRYDE

-263 KTACDF
+263 EIACDF
-269 VQASI
+269 LQESI

-288 DFESAL
+288 EFESAL
-294 KNLSCKL
+294 RNLSQKL

>member
-1 MKRVLTIQ
+1 MKRVLTVQ

-50 SFLDLTDRIPEICE
+50 SFLDLTDKIPEILN
-64 EWKKQQ
+64 EWKKQG

-86 IDLVY
+86 IDLVH
-91 KILDDFAQNDTLVV
+91 KILDEFAQNDTLVV
-105 VDPCMADNG
+105 IDPCMADNG
-114 KLYAGFSK
+114 KLYTGFSQDFVQQMAK
-122 EFSGKMTELCGRADV
+122 LCGRANV

-151 NYDDFKHTNDS
+151 DYDFLVQTNES
-162 IQNLMAKL
+162 ITKVMAKL

-175 KQVVLKGVDF
+175 QQVILKGVEF
-185 SRDKIGVA
+185 SKEKIGVA
-193 YGSQKIVE
+193 YCSQKLFYNNFSTNE
-201 NDRNLNDF
+201 NNM
-209 SNIDLEDYDDLADI
+209 ED
-223 ADMKIYFHRRYDE
+223 MNIYFHHRYDE
-236 NFHGTGDLFASVV
+236 NFHGTGDVFASAV
-249 TGALVLKKELKEAV
+249 TGALVLKKDIKDAV
-263 KTACDF
+263 KIACDF
-269 VQASI
+269 VQESI
-274 ECTLSNPNYNWYGV
+274 ECTLLNPNYNWYGV

-294 KNLSCKL
+294 RNLPQKL

>member
-50 SFLDLTDRIPEICE
+50 SFLDLTDKIPEILN
-64 EWKKQQ
+64 EWKKQG

-86 IDLVY
+86 IDLVH
-91 KILDDFAQNDTLVV
+91 KILDEFAQNDTLVV
-105 VDPCMADNG
+105 IDPCMADNG
-114 KLYAGFSK
+114 KLYTGFSQDFVQQMAK
-122 EFSGKMTELCGRADV
+122 LCGRANV

-151 NYDDFKHTNDS
+151 DYDIFTHTNES
-162 IQNLMAKL
+162 ITKLMEKL

-175 KQVVLKGVDF
+175 NHVVLKGVDF
-185 SRDKIGVA
+185 SSDKIGVA
-193 YGSQKIVE
+193 YYSQKNN
-201 NDRNLNDF
+201 NDNRNLIGKSMIEN
-209 SNIDLEDYDDLADI
+209 SID
-223 ADMKIYFHRRYDE
+223 DMKIYFHHRYDE
-236 NFHGTGDLFASVV
+236 NFHGTGDLFASAV
-249 TGALVLKKELKEAV
+249 TGALVLKKELKKAV
-263 KTACDF
+263 EIACDF
-269 VQASI
+269 IQESI

-288 DFESAL
+288 EFESAL
-294 KNLSCKL
+294 KNLPQRL